1 IDIDAVRKRD
11 ATKDAFGD
19 EPRPKLTPIL
29 HRPMLVDAPTAVGWL
44 QYDLADLYGATVDI
58 SRIFSMQKDETI
70 LYPPEFDKIRA
81 RLGNLAYA
89 QASTDAQKKDAQK
102 KDAVVSQSDGDDHSE
117 SKSQCAKSAS
127 EDEFSD
133 SKSRSVTDESLSQ
146 SESYS
151 EVAAEAQ
158 ISITAKGGWPRVP
171 DRIFHIPRSYPVSY
185 LIKEYLKLLNNA
197 YPKRLHLRDE
207 INAVCNGKTVSHFE
221 RVDFCPNRTISM
233 QWRTGMPTLTDTQ
246 KWVGPS

>member
-1 IDIDAVRKRD
+1 DRPKVLTALQKGGHFHIDIDAVRKRD

-29 HRPMLVDAPTAVGWL
+29 RRPMLIDAPTAVGWF
-44 QYDLADLYGATVDI
+44 QYDLARLYGATVDI

-89 QASTDAQKKDAQK
+89 QASIDAQKKEAQQKEAQK
-102 KDAVVSQSDGDDHSE
+102 KDAVESQSDGDDHSE
-117 SKSQCAKSAS
+117 TKSQCAKSAS

-158 ISITAKGGWPRVP
+158 ISIT
-171 DRIFHIPRSYPVSY
+171 
-185 LIKEYLKLLNNA
+185 
-197 YPKRLHLRDE
+197 
-207 INAVCNGKTVSHFE
+207 
-221 RVDFCPNRTISM
+221 
-233 QWRTGMPTLTDTQ
+233 
-246 KWVGPS
+246 